1 MLKILKNLNNGSGHS
16 KKKRRVK
23 NKQFMAGVSGVV
35 LFEEEPRTS
44 QIQKKAKEFCKWKGK
59 EFPGAQP
66 VSMDLQN
73 MGYLHDKPYR
83 VSWKAD
89 GVRYSTLKYYLL
101 ALPAVPSAWLF
112 CLRSSE
118 FFTYVL
124 QTLFVWIYLLT
135 EFQSNLFS
143 SWIHTYTCV
152 LFYYVLH
159 EGYLKVANWTC

>member
-1 MLKILKNLNNGSGHS
+1 MSGKMIQLLWLGEAANKNNNSSVKNLKKNLNNCSGHS

-35 LFEEEPRTS
+35 LFEDEPRTS

-73 MGYLHDKPYR
+73 IGYLHDKPYR

-101 ALPAVPSAWLF
+101 ALPAVPSA
-112 CLRSSE
+112 
-118 FFTYVL
+118 
-124 QTLFVWIYLLT
+124 
-135 EFQSNLFS
+135 
-143 SWIHTYTCV
+143 
-152 LFYYVLH
+152 
-159 EGYLKVANWTC
+159 